1 MKPDTSRRPIL
12 DPLEEAI
19 VFAIREAA
27 RLKRERE
34 ALERERKVANERRPA
49 A

>member
-1 MKPDTSRRPIL
+1 MTRQL

-19 VFAIREAA
+19 AFAIREAA
-27 RLKRERE
+27 RLKRER
-34 ALERERKVANERRPA
+34 LEREAKMKAERRTA